1 MTDKVTT
8 GGDGVEIM
16 IRKIE
21 DRRETGKWF
30 PLIVS
35 EPIPVGQCIQVE
47 GMPWVFRV
55 KRSPTRPTAL
65 VRILR

>member
-1 MTDKVTT
+1 MTGKTQT

-16 IRKIE
+16 VRKIE
-21 DRRETGKWF
+21 DGRETGKWL

-35 EPIPVGQCIQVE
+35 EPIPVGRCIQVE

-55 KRSPTRPTAL
+55 KRSPPTAL
-65 VRILR
+65 VRMFG